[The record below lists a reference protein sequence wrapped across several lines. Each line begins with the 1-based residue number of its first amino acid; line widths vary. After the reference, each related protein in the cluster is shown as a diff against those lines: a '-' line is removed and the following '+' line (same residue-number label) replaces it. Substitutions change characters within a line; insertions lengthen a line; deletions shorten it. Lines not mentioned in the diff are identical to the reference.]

1 MNRTST
7 TTLLV
12 GSILIAL
19 VAIVLTAVTGA
30 GAAGA
35 QGFLFGGVFLFSIF
49 LVWPELHAR
58 FSISSQLSWRR
69 KRAKRRS

>member
-1 MNRTST
+1 MNRKST

-12 GSILIAL
+12 GSTLIAV

-35 QGFLFGGVFLFSIF
+35 QGFLFGGVFVFSIF
-49 LVWPELHAR
+49 LLWPELRA
-58 FSISSQLSWRR
+58 FSSSPQLSWRR
-69 KRAKRRS
+69 KRARRRS